1 MKVLQI
7 NTTVNSGSHGRIAE
21 EIGLS
26 LIAAG
31 HESYIA
37 AAYTGRPSRS
47 QVIKIGCDLDRKL
60 HGLKTRI
67 FDRHGFGSKSP
78 TRKLI
83 YQIKDID
90 PDIIHLHNIHGYY
103 LHIGVLFE

>member
-90 PDIIHLHNIHGYY
+90 PI
-103 LHIGVLFE
+103 